1 MSQQT
6 ILRVQTNIPSEFTVT
21 GATSLDLQSGSYS
34 GITGSGTLSDPFIYS
49 QTFDP
54 SEGGFNMTFQAQ
66 CDGTIVISYL
76 SSTAVQPQYSFD
88 NHMSVTYWGNRT
100 PSFLND
106 PISHQN
112 YYGKQINQVKYD
124 VKSGDYLFVRYTV
137 DSNISGST
145 VSGSTYFIPN
155 SNSVNYTP
163 PTYDNLDLYSSVPIK
178 INKSFA
184 ELQDIGK
191 KNSDFSVNLTLP
203 GTKKNNRFFETF
215 YNVDM
220 SLIFF
225 DVTKRVPCDV
235 LIEDQSYFRG
245 YLKLNKIKVKDSA
258 VEYDVT
264 LYSTVSDI
272 FGKIGNNLLRD
283 LNFNDAQ
290 YHFNHQFHWKNI
302 VGQYQLDP
310 NLYNYETPQ
319 SYFYPILHNGYNYDG
334 DNVVLSGSTDQT
346 RLYTT
351 SSPIGGYTSTSSW
364 YSSGGKRWRINSPDD
379 GIIDNQ
385 LKPSLTIY
393 NLVKLMFKDYGYT
406 IDSKFF
412 ETPWFKN
419 LTMYG
424 YFSSP
429 DTKLSYIWQP
439 DNCLPELGVDVLYDD
454 YNNLFH
460 VVKAGTNVPA
470 TACQTLTGVIRYQDE
485 YGYDYIDFEIPPG
498 QYSSS
503 VPGYPGLIFEG
514 IEMYNFN
521 NWYYGI
527 PDFDPLANE
536 GKNVP
541 VLDDEIVDFSLIMDP
556 KIKQID
562 FLSSLAKKFN
572 LVFTPSPDYPNE
584 IIIEPYDYYMNTG
597 EIHDWTEKLSYDQ
610 GFTVEPALNYIES
623 TLKLTDSEDGDDG
636 NKLFK
641 DTYNRLY
648 GEQIVYNT
656 TDFKSSDKEIKTIFS
671 PEVIRTWDSNV
682 GLPLGMNY
690 VGSSSENDGGNVSY
704 QYKGLKSKPKIFYW
718 LGNFPP
724 FIDEIGK
731 LYILNNVNT
740 NLLRVAPSNGV
751 TPLTGSTQ
759 QFGTVNAPVISPN
772 STIGNPDENKII
784 NDNITTLF
792 GSEKPVDLG
801 VSTFDTYTANNLYNT
816 FYQNRIQNLY
826 DKNTRFI
833 SGKFNLKLSDILN
846 LNPNDL
852 IKIHEQYFTWNKI
865 KEFNMTE
872 PELTQV
878 ELIQTNRVIK
888 EYPDRYF
895 IYKYCDGGQYEYK
908 FKTYFDYTEAQQPG
922 GDRYL
927 INGYSAAVMSNYYWA
942 TLYDYFVGALGGD
955 VSGYTSVNESFSYGA
970 LKYEIREV
978 TKAEWESTT
987 ALLWNLDPAKDGL
1000 YQLSRQEPSWENA
1013 GFDYPLYMALG
1024 TQVILNLAANCTD
1037 MGTYLSAIGRTPSNP
1052 PAPPSPTPVP
1062 TSTPTP
1068 TPTPTEIVQ
1077 GGIIGEYSVIINYN
1091 DDTEPDARLTVYLD
1105 GQVRVNRYNNTTPLY
1120 MTYSNGDERFEVTV
1134 ANYNTSLYNNP
1145 IVELIRR
1152 DYTNDDQNGNM
1163 GIVDTIIP
1171 IELVNVLPNQVY
1183 YDWGTLTTNPDAYNC
1198 EYRLSVRTGTPIGE
1212 PTPTPTSTPAPTPQL
1227 PPGFIFTID
1236 TTKETLEHAESPS
1249 DSFVLPLNPE
1259 GVYDFTVYWG
1269 DGSSDAITDWN
1280 TLETGHQ
1287 YAVPG
1292 VYQIRIVGQIE
1303 SFNFGF
1309 SRPSPTQYVYPQ
1321 IKDNH
1326 KLKSIE
1332 QWDQVVLAP
1341 TYVSDSYKRSM
1352 FKGCVNLGSITAT
1365 DVPQLVNHGV
1375 TSLESWFEST
1385 QHLENFTALNSW
1397 EVTQSITNISKMFL
1411 YSNLRNVTDLSNWY
1425 TINVT
1430 DMSRIFYATQFN
1442 GDISTWD
1449 TGNVTNMLGVFA
1461 YNQQFNQDISGWNV
1475 SNVTSMNIMF
1485 QFASSFNQDISSWNV
1500 GNVLDMDAMFIAAGS
1515 FNQDL
1520 SGWCVTNIPTE
1531 PYNFAEGTNSWILPK
1546 PIWGTCP

>member
-49 QTFDP
+49 QTQTG
-54 SEGGFNMTFQAQ
+54 SENGFEMTFQAQ

-76 SSTAVQPQYSFD
+76 SSTAVKPRFSFD
-88 NHMSVTYWGNRT
+88 NYMSVFYWGNRK
-100 PSFLND
+100 PSLNKQ
-106 PISHQN
+106 ISNQT
-112 YYGKQINQVKYD
+112 YYGKQINEVKYD
-124 VKSGDYLFVRYTV
+124 VKSGDYLRLLYWLQ
-137 DSNISGST
+137 SNTSGST

-163 PTYDNLDLYSSVPIK
+163 PTYDNLDLYGDVPIK

-334 DNVVLSGSTDQT
+334 DDVVLSGSTEQT

-351 SSPIGGYTSTSSW
+351 SSPIGGYASTSSW

-406 IDSKFF
+406 INSKFF

-429 DTKLSYIWQP
+429 STKFSYIWQP

-485 YGYDYIDFEIPPG
+485 YGYDYVDFEIPPG
-498 QYSSS
+498 EYSIS
-503 VPGYPGLIFEG
+503 VPGSFGLFFEG

-521 NWYYGI
+521 NWRFGI

-541 VLDDEIVDFSLIMDP
+541 VLDNEIVDFSLIMDP

-636 NKLFK
+636 NKIFK

-656 TDFKSSDKEIKTIFS
+656 TDFKSTNKEIKTIFS

-690 VGSSSENDGGNVSY
+690 VGSSSENNGGNVSY

-724 FIDEIGK
+724 FIDEVGK
-731 LYILNNVNT
+731 LNTLSNINT
-740 NLLRVAPSNGV
+740 NILRIAPSNGV
-751 TPLTGSTQ
+751 TPFTGSTQ

-772 STIGNPDENKII
+772 STLGNPDENKII
-784 NDNITTLF
+784 NDNISTLF

-816 FYQNRIQNLY
+816 FYQNRVQNLY

-927 INGYSAAVMSNYYWA
+927 INGYGPAVMSNYYWA

-955 VSGYTSVNESFSYGA
+955 VSGYTSVNESFSSGA
-970 LKYEIREV
+970 LIYEIREV

-1000 YQLSRQEPSWENA
+1000 YQQRREEPSWENA
-1013 GFDYPLYMALG
+1013 GFDYPLYMSLG
-1024 TQVILNLAANCTD
+1024 GNVILNLAANCTD
-1037 MGTYLSAIGRTPSNP
+1037 MGTYLTLIGRTSSNP

-1077 GGIIGEYSVIINYN
+1077 GGIIGEYSLIINYN
-1091 DDTEPDARLTVYLD
+1091 DDTAPDARLNVYLD
-1105 GQVRVNRYNNTTPLY
+1105 NQLRVNRYNNTTPLY
-1120 MTYSNGDERFEVTV
+1120 MSYSNGDERFEVTV
-1134 ANYNTSLYNNP
+1134 NNYNTSLYNNP

-1171 IELVNVLPNQVY
+1171 IERVIVLSNHVY

-1198 EYRLSVRTGTPIGE
+1198 EYRLSVRTGTLIGE
-1212 PTPTPTSTPAPTPQL
+1212 PTPTPTSTPTPTPQL
-1227 PPGFIFTID
+1227 PSGFIFTID
-1236 TTKETLEHAESPS
+1236 TTKGTVEHSGSPS
-1249 DSFVLPLNPE
+1249 DSFVLPLNQF

-1269 DGSSDAITDWN
+1269 DGSSDAITNWN

-1303 SFNFGF
+1303 SFNFNLG
-1309 SRPSPTQYVYPQ
+1309 RPSTNLYVYKG
-1321 IKDNH
+1321 ITDNH

-1341 TYVSDSYKRSM
+1341 TYVSFSYKRSI
-1352 FKGCVNLGSITAT
+1352 FRGCVNLGSITAT
-1365 DVPQLVNHGV
+1365 DVPQLANHGV
-1375 TSLESWFEST
+1375 TSLESWFAFT

-1397 EVTQSITNISKMFL
+1397 EVTQSITNISKMFS
-1411 YSNLRNVTDLSNWY
+1411 YSNLRNVTDLSNWN
-1425 TINVT
+1425 TTNVT
-1430 DMSRIFYATQFN
+1430 NMSQIFEGSQFN
-1442 GDISTWD
+1442 GDISTWN
-1449 TGNVTNMLGVFA
+1449 TGNVTNMFRVFG
-1461 YNQQFNQDISGWNV
+1461 YNPQFNQDISGWNV
-1475 SNVTSMNIMF
+1475 SNVTNMHIMF
-1485 QFASSFNQDISSWNV
+1485 QFASSFNQDISSWDV
-1500 GNVLDMDAMFIAAGS
+1500 SSVTDMRAMFIAAGE

-1531 PYNFAEGTNSWILPK
+1531 PAGFADGTNSWTLPK